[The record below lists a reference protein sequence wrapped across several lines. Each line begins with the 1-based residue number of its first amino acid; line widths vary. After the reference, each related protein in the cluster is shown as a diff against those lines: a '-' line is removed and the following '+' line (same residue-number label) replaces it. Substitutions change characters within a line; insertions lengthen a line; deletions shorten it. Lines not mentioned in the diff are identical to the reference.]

1 MTTNRSIIEKAT
13 MTLADLASGG
23 RMNEQQF
30 NAFYRRMIAAP
41 TILNSARTV
50 PMNSDSQKI
59 EKIGFGQR
67 ILRPGV
73 EGTALTE
80 GQRTKPTTGTIKL
93 NTQEVIAEIN
103 ISYDTIENNIEG
115 DNIRTTIMNL
125 LADRAALDLEEL
137 IINGDTASS
146 DEYLALIDGV
156 RKKVSSHIVD
166 AEGEAIAKEIFKRG
180 IKAVPNQYLRNPA
193 DWRYYTNTGV
203 ELDWR
208 DSFANRQTSGGD
220 QSLDGGRLVNAY
232 GVPVNGIA
240 MLQPYNVTSPVAY
253 TDVTDAI
260 LTHPKNIVV
269 GMNRKLQVEVDKD
282 ITRRVFIIVLTA
294 KIDVQLEEED
304 ATAKIIHIKA

>member
-23 RMNEQQF
+23 RLNDQQF
-30 NAFYRRMIAAP
+30 NTFYRRMIAAP

-73 EGTALTE
+73 EATALTE
-80 GQRTKPTTGTIKL
+80 GQRSKPTTGTIKL

-115 DNIRTTIMNL
+115 QNIRTTIMNL

-137 IINGDTASS
+137 IINGDTDSS

-156 RKKVSSHIVD
+156 RKKVISHIVD
-166 AEGEAIAKEIFKRG
+166 AEGAAIAKEIFKRG

-193 DWRYYTNTGV
+193 DWRFYTNTGV

-208 DSFANRQTSGGD
+208 DAVSNRQTSGGD
-220 QSLDGGRLVNAY
+220 QSLDGGRLMNAY

-240 MLQPYNVTSPVAY
+240 MLQPYNVTSPAY

-269 GMNRKLQVEVDKD
+269 GMNRKIQVEVDKD
-282 ITRRVFIIVLTA
+282 ISRRVFIIVLTA

>member
-23 RMNEQQF
+23 RMNDQQF
-30 NAFYRRMIAAP
+30 NTFYRRMIAAP

-50 PMNSDSQKI
+50 PMTSDSQTI

-73 EGTALTE
+73 EATALTE
-80 GQRTKPTTGTIKL
+80 SQRSKPTTGSIKL

-115 DNIRTTIMNL
+115 QNIRTTIMDL

-137 IINGDTASS
+137 IINGDTDSS
-146 DEYLALIDGV
+146 DPYLALINGL
-156 RKKVSSHIVD
+156 RKKMTSHIVD
-166 AEGEAIAKEIFKRG
+166 AEGQAIVKSIFKRG
-180 IKAVPNQYLRNPA
+180 VKAVPNQYLRNPA
-193 DWRYYTNTGV
+193 EWRFYTNTGV

-208 DSFANRQTSGGD
+208 DTFADRQTAGGD

-240 MLQPYNVTSPVAY
+240 MLQPYNVTSPAY

-260 LTHPKNIVV
+260 LTHPKNIVI

-282 ITRRVFIIVLTA
+282 ISRRVFIIVLTA